1 MLNILKTKDIL
12 KKFSKQNPFYLNI
25 LFILQAIIEVF
36 SIFIILLLINEILGV
51 SKISIENFFN
61 FDKKGFIY
69 ILSFAAIGTLT
80 LNFLMNLFIN
90 YKIISF
96 SFKIYVDISS
106 KLYSSFIKADYS
118 KISQYSFAEIS
129 SKVLNET
136 KRLCEFVIIPY
147 YIIISKIF
155 VLILVSIGL
164 LVYNFKITVLSF
176 AIIIIFFII
185 FYYFTRLKISS
196 HGTLISKYDKQI
208 LSILSNSFFGFKD
221 IKLNNLLNKNFKSF
235 IYNQINMSLVLREV
249 KLIASSARYGIEFF
263 LFTSLMI
270 VIIFMNKNNNLNDQT
285 FSIIGFYLFVIL
297 KMIPYFNTIY
307 LNFSFWKSHYP
318 SFASVNNLFEEIK
331 DENIKTHNEFN
342 NIPSKFES
350 LSIKKFEFCYP
361 NTDKIFKFSNIEF
374 NPKKIIGVKGVS
386 GSGKTTFLDVISG
399 FIIPERDNEG
409 LFINNVKINNSNK
422 KFYYENVSYVQQKI
436 FLLDGTIKENI
447 ILNKHFDL
455 SKFNKILKICCC
467 DEFIDEKKLNKKISF
482 GRETLSS
489 GQIQRI
495 GLARALYKEPKILI
509 LDEATNA
516 LDEKFENKIINN
528 LKDYFIQ
535 NLIFICSHNP
545 EITKECELII
555 KVDKNE
561 IFFE

>member
-1 MLNILKTKDIL
+1 MFDLLKTKDIL

-36 SIFIILLLINEILGV
+36 SIFIILLLINKILNV
-51 SKISIENFFN
+51 SKINIENL
-61 FDKKGFIY
+61 FDLDRKEFIY

-80 LNFLMNLFIN
+80 LNFLMNLLIN
-90 YKIISF
+90 YKIINF

-118 KISQYSFAEIS
+118 KISQYSFADVS

-155 VLILVSIGL
+155 VFTLVTIGL
-164 LVYNFKITVLSF
+164 LIYNFKITALSF
-176 AIIIIFFII
+176 TIIIIFFII
-185 FYYFTRLKISS
+185 FYYFTRSRISS
-196 HGTLISKYDKQI
+196 HGKLISKYDKQI

-221 IKLNNLLNKNFKSF
+221 IKLNNLSNKNFKNF

-249 KLIASSARYGIEFF
+249 KLIASTARYGIEFF

-270 VIIFMNKNNNLNDQT
+270 VIMLMNQNNNLNEQT

-297 KMIPYFNTIY
+297 KMIPYFNTVY
-307 LNFSFWKSHYP
+307 LNFSLWKSHYP
-318 SFASVNNLFEEIK
+318 SYASINNLLQEIK
-331 DENIKTHNEFN
+331 DENVKTYKEFN
-342 NIPSKFES
+342 NIPSEFES

-361 NTDKIFKFSNIEF
+361 NTVKIFKFGNIEF
-374 NPKKIIGVKGVS
+374 NQKKIIGLRGVS

-399 FIIPERDNEG
+399 FIIPEKNNEG

-422 KFYYENVSYVQQKI
+422 KFYYENISYVQQKI

-447 ILNKHFDL
+447 ILNKYFDL
-455 SKFNKILKICCC
+455 KKFNKVLKISCC
-467 DEFIDEKKLNKKISF
+467 DDFIDEKKLNEKISF
-482 GRETLSS
+482 GRETLSG

-516 LDEKFENKIINN
+516 LDEKLENKIINN
-528 LKDYFIQ
+528 IKYFFKK
-535 NLIFICSHNP
+535 NLIFISSHNS
-545 EITKECELII
+545 EIIKECELIM
-555 KVDKNE
+555 KFEENK